1 MRRKALEA
9 RAAVEAS
16 VPMLSP
22 EEDEEILQ
30 KAGFSDVSLFFAPF
44 TWRGWI
50 AHA

>member
-1 MRRKALEA
+1 
-9 RAAVEAS
+9 
-16 VPMLSP
+16 MLSP